1 MGDRGAVDELLRRHY
16 DYIYAV
22 CRRIAGN
29 ETDANDCVQEALIA
43 IVKGLEKFDSRSA
56 FRSWSYRVATNAC
69 LDELRRKKRRPVP
82 TDLDIEA
89 DVHTSPTEDRII
101 VEQLYVDGALSDL
114 DESFRT
120 VIVLRD
126 IVGMEYKEISECLDI
141 PMGTVRSRISRARQ
155 QLLQVFEQSGNKTDS
170 MERHK

>member
-1 MGDRGAVDELLRRHY
+1 MRRHY

-22 CRRIAGN
+22 CRRVAGN
-29 ETDANDCVQEALIA
+29 DADANDCTQEALIA
-43 IVKGLEKFDSRSA
+43 VVKGLQRFNSQSS
-56 FRSWSYRVATNAC
+56 FRSWAYRVATNAC

-82 TDLDIEA
+82 TDLDIEV
-89 DVHTSPTEDRII
+89 DVHTAPTEDRII
-101 VEQLYVDGALSDL
+101 VEQLYVDGALRDL
-114 DESFRT
+114 DENFRT

-155 QLLQVFEQSGNKTDS
+155 QLMQVFEQTGNKTTPT
-170 MERHK
+170 ERHR